1 MKKDLSKLNS
11 ASFNNASGNE
21 TVKIDGDKG
30 INAGNLKVA
39 NVADGVAD
47 KDAVN
52 VSQLKKVDDKAEA
65 NKTAID
71 TNKTAIAKNAGDIAD
86 NKQK

>member
-1 MKKDLSKLNS
+1 MLVNNKL
-11 ASFNNASGNE
+11 
-21 TVKIDGDKG
+21 KIYPVSYTHLKG

-71 TNKTAIAKNAGDIAD
+71 TNKTAIEMCIRDSY
-86 NKQK
+86 